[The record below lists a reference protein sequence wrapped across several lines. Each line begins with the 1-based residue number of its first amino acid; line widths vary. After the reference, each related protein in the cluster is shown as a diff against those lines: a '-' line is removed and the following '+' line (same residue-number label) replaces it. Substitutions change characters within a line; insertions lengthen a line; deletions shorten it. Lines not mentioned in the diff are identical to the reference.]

1 VILEKFGIRLIFT
14 RVGPQVKSQRHLD
27 IEFFCP
33 LSGVKLKTG
42 VIPPHKMS
50 VLQCDNGSLFAR
62 CPNHVARCFVADITT
77 VNSVMEA
84 SIVVKITTKNSN
96 KQERSN
102 GESQT

>member
-1 VILEKFGIRLIFT
+1 MT
-14 RVGPQVKSQRHLD
+14 PTVKSQRHLD

-33 LSGVKLKTG
+33 LSGVRLKTG

-62 CPNHVARCFVADITT
+62 CPNHVARCFIADITT

-96 KQERSN
+96 KQERNDGSP
-102 GESQT
+102 